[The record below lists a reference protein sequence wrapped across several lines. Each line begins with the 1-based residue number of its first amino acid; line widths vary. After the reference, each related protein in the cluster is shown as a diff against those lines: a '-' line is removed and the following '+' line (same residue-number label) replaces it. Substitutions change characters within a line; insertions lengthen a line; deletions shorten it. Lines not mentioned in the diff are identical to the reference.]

1 MKIQSLRQL
10 RDEMR
15 AVARGA
21 QPAPADAASPSFESA
36 EALLRL
42 LNPENRALL
51 ALIDSERPQSLAD
64 LARLSGR
71 AESNLSRTL
80 GKLEAMGVIRLIEGQ
95 GRAKVA
101 ELVVRKFVVEIDVR
115 RPQDQIAVAVA
126 T

>member
-1 MKIQSLRQL
+1 MKIQSLREL

-15 AVARGA
+15 AVAQGRQA
-21 QPAPADAASPSFESA
+21 VPKHAANPGFENA

-42 LNPENRALL
+42 LSPENRALL

-64 LARLSGR
+64 LAKLSGR

-80 GKLEAMGVIRLIEGQ
+80 GKLQAMGVIRLVEGR

-101 ELVVRKFVVEIDVR
+101 ELVVRKLVVEIDVCK
-115 RPQDQIAVAVA
+115 PHDQIDAAG
-126 T
+126 